1 MNIRNLILLFLLSI
15 SLCVHAQENLGIK
28 VNGGAKVG
36 FQAVTYNNPNFSITG
51 YEFNENTIQSNKI
64 GYTISPFVRLTLKRV
79 YVQCETIFGV
89 TRHSFDFKSIDEENS
104 ALLPNQTEYNLK
116 TYCLQVPI
124 AIGYN
129 VIQEGKYV
137 LSIFTGPKTKFVFT
151 AHDEQEFKHFKYGQM
166 EEVLK
171 KICYYWDVGL
181 GVKIGNVFF
190 DFTYDF
196 GITKVSEYIISRSE
210 NLKFASDRRD
220 NILSFSVGMIF

>member
-1 MNIRNLILLFLLSI
+1 MNIRNLILLFSLSI
-15 SLCVHAQENLGIK
+15 SLSAYAQGDPGIK

-36 FQAVTYNNPNFSITG
+36 FQAVTYNNPNFNIAG
-51 YEFNENTIQSNKI
+51 YEFNKNTIQSNKI
-64 GYTISPFVRLTLKRV
+64 GYTLSPFMRLTVKRV
-79 YVQCETIFGV
+79 YVQCETILGI
-89 TRHSFDFKSIDEENS
+89 TRHSFDFKSIDEDNS
-104 ALLPNQTEYNLK
+104 ALLGNQTEYNLK
-116 TYCLQVPI
+116 TLCLQVPI
-124 AIGYN
+124 VIGYN
-129 VIQEGKYV
+129 FVQEGKYV
-137 LSIFTGPKTKFVFT
+137 LSLFTGPKTKFVFT

-171 KICYYWDVGL
+171 KICYYWDIGL

-190 DFTYDF
+190 DFTYDV